1 MKPESG
7 QFIKVDF
14 YNNDTAKQYRV
25 VIIGP
30 DSVIGL
36 SVFYDEKLP

>member
-7 QFIKVDF
+7 QFIKVGF

-25 VIIGP
+25 VIIGL
-30 DSVIGL
+30 DEETGL
-36 SVFYDEKLP
+36 PVFYDEKLP